1 MIKKIQQFIDDVKLE
16 MGKVSWP
23 SHNELVSSTTIVVVV
38 SIIFTLFIFFSD
50 LIISIPPVMEFK
62 SFQNLSIDFRIT
74 ITIFLFRKCFL
85 LLRKKT
91 ERIKKRRVTIA
102 WNTISPTR
110 KDSTLMRMP
119 GPRFIRI
126 MNKKVIKRPTAI

>member
-50 LIISIPPVMEFK
+50 LIISNVI
-62 SFQNLSIDFRIT
+62 Q
-74 ITIFLFRKCFL
+74 IFY
-85 LLRKKT
+85 
-91 ERIKKRRVTIA
+91 
-102 WNTISPTR
+102 
-110 KDSTLMRMP
+110 
-119 GPRFIRI
+119 
-126 MNKKVIKRPTAI
+126 